1 VAREADAAPNVP
13 EPHDVETRDRK
24 AGLKTGF
31 FSLRARLLALL
42 AFVLIPWLGLL
53 LYTQSDERRA
63 AIANVNR
70 DALRLIHVVTSNQA
84 AEIEAARQ
92 LLTSF
97 AALPQLRSANSDAC
111 SALLGEMLQAMPMYF
126 NFGVAELDGNLGCS
140 ALPLRSRINV
150 ADRAYFQSVLATRRF
165 AIGDY
170 VIGRVTQLPSITYAY
185 PLLGTAGNVDAVVF
199 GAQSLNWLTT
209 ALANLE
215 FPSDSLLVV
224 TDGKGTVLAR
234 VPDAPGWIGKT
245 LPEGPVLAA
254 LTAQPKG
261 GVFELD
267 DAQGIRRLWAHAPL
281 IDGYDLHATIGVPKA
296 VAFADIDRRLV
307 RNLAG
312 LCIVTVVALF
322 AAWSGARSF
331 LLRQIDALVAAAGK
345 LADGDLR
352 SRVAGEGGSSELG
365 LLARAFNSMAGTLE
379 TRERE
384 LRLAE
389 ERTRKAEI
397 EVAVTRVAT
406 DIAREIQRTLLP
418 EDPLAVAGVLWAG
431 RCIPAVAVGGDYF
444 GYFPRQRH
452 RVDSFIGD
460 VSGHGVGAAM
470 LMAEARTIFM
480 AERLVEPSA
489 APILARLNDLLF
501 DDLDKA
507 NHFMT
512 GCCATFDTV
521 SRELSYASAGHPPAL
536 LLRADE
542 ARCRRL
548 EAEGMMLGMQK
559 FVQFVEKVVPLR
571 RGDLVVFYTD
581 GITERESEQG
591 EWFGV
596 ERLEQTVIA
605 HRDEDAARLVASVLA
620 AVDGFA
626 GNKPRVDDATI
637 VVMKAIE

>member
-1 VAREADAAPNVP
+1 MSSEADGLPGLPEPQGAVAR
-13 EPHDVETRDRK
+13 DRP
-24 AGLKTGF
+24 AGLTTPS
-31 FSLRARLLALL
+31 FSLRARLLVLL
-42 AFVLIPWLGLL
+42 AFVLVPWLVLL

-63 AIANVNR
+63 AVASVNR
-70 DALRLIHVVTSNQA
+70 DALRLIHIVTSNQA
-84 AEIEAARQ
+84 AEVEAARQ

-97 AALPQLRSANSDAC
+97 AALPQLRSANPEAC
-111 SALLGEMLQAMPMYF
+111 GIFLGEMLKAMPMYF
-126 NFGVAELDGNLGCS
+126 NFGVAKLDGDLWCS
-140 ALPLRSRINV
+140 ALPLRSKINV

-185 PLLGTAGNVDAVVF
+185 PLSSDAGDVEAVAF
-199 GAQSLNWLTT
+199 LAQNLNWLTA
-209 ALANLE
+209 ALANLD
-215 FPSDSLLVV
+215 FPSGAVLVV
-224 TDGKGTVLAR
+224 TDGKGTILAR
-234 VPDAPGWIGKT
+234 IPEASGWIGKT
-245 LPEGPVLAA
+245 LPDAPVLSV
-254 LTAQPKG
+254 LTAQPRG

-267 DAQGIRRLWAHAPL
+267 DAQGVRRLWAHAPL

-312 LCIVTVVALF
+312 LCIVTVVALL

-331 LLRQIDALVAAAGK
+331 FLRQIDALVSASGK
-345 LADGDLR
+345 LAEGDLR
-352 SRVAGEGGSSELG
+352 SRVADVGGNSELG
-365 LLARAFNSMAGTLE
+365 LLARAFNSMAQTLE

-389 ERTRKAEI
+389 ERTRKAEV

-418 EDPLAVAGVLWAG
+418 EDPLAIAGVQWAG

-444 GYFPRQRH
+444 GYFPRQRN

-501 DDLDKA
+501 DDLEKA
-507 NHFMT
+507 NHFMS

-521 SRELSYASAGHPPAL
+521 SRKLSYANAGHPPAL

-542 ARCRRL
+542 PTCSRL
-548 EAEGMMLGMQK
+548 EAEGAMLGMQK
-559 FVQFVEKVVPLR
+559 VVRFTETVVTLR
-571 RGDLVVFYTD
+571 RGDTVAFYTD
-581 GITERESEQG
+581 GITERENEEG
-591 EWFGV
+591 ELFGV
-596 ERLEQTVIA
+596 ERLEQTIVA
-605 HRDEDAARLVASVLA
+605 HRDEDPTRLVASVLA
-620 AVDGFA
+620 AVDRFA
-626 GNKPRVDDATI
+626 GKKPSDDDATL
-637 VVMKAIE
+637 VVMKAVE

>member
-1 VAREADAAPNVP
+1 MLRKADAPNVL
-13 EPHDVETRDRK
+13 EPNDVEARHRQAGVKTR
-24 AGLKTGF
+24 F

-42 AFVLIPWLGLL
+42 ALVLIPWLGLL

-63 AIANVNR
+63 AVANVNR
-70 DALRLIHVVTSNQA
+70 DALRLIHIVTSNQA

-92 LLTSF
+92 LLTAF
-97 AALPQLRSANSDAC
+97 AALPELRSANSEAC
-111 SALLGEMLQAMPMYF
+111 GTLLAEMLKAMPIYF
-126 NFGVAELDGNLGCS
+126 NFGVADLDGNLRCS
-140 ALPLRSRINV
+140 AVPLRSQINV

-185 PLLGTAGNVDAVVF
+185 PLFGGAGNVEAVAF
-199 GAQSLNWLTT
+199 AAQSLNWLTT

-215 FPSDSLLVV
+215 FPSGAVLVV
-224 TDGKGTVLAR
+224 TDSKGTVLAR
-234 VPDAPGWIGKT
+234 MPDVPGSIGKT
-245 LPEGPVLAA
+245 LPETPVLAV
-254 LTAQPKG
+254 LTSQPKG

-267 DAQGIRRLWAHAPL
+267 DALGVRRLWAHAPL
-281 IDGYDLHATIGVPKA
+281 IDGYDLHATIGVPKDI
-296 VAFADIDRRLV
+296 AFADIDRRLV

-312 LCIVTVVALF
+312 LCLVTVVALI
-322 AAWSGARSF
+322 AAWSGATSF
-331 LLRQIDALVAAAGK
+331 LLRQIDALVAAAGR
-345 LADGDLR
+345 LAGGDLR
-352 SRVAGEGGSSELG
+352 NRVAGVASNSELG
-365 LLARAFNSMAGTLE
+365 LLARAFNSMAETLE
-379 TRERE
+379 IRDRE

-418 EDPLAVAGVLWAG
+418 EDPLVIAGVQWAG

-444 GYFPRQRH
+444 GYFPRQHH

-501 DDLDKA
+501 ADLDKA
-507 NHFMT
+507 NHFMS

-521 SRELSYASAGHPPAL
+521 SRELSYANAGHPPAI

-542 ARCRRL
+542 ANCKLL
-548 EAEGMMLGMQK
+548 EAGGVMLGMERA
-559 FVQFVEKVVPLR
+559 VQFVEAIVTLH
-571 RGDLVVFYTD
+571 RGDIVVFYTD
-581 GITERESEQG
+581 GITERESETG
-591 EWFGV
+591 EWFGL
-596 ERLEQTVIA
+596 ERLQRAIID
-605 HRDEDAARLVASVLA
+605 HREEDAATLVASVLA
-620 AVDGFA
+620 VVDEFA

-637 VVMKAIE
+637 VVMKAIA

>member
-1 VAREADAAPNVP
+1 MARKDDPAPNVP
-13 EPHDVETRDRK
+13 DPHETRDRK
-24 AGLKTGF
+24 TGLKTGF

-63 AIANVNR
+63 AVANVNR
-70 DALRLIHVVTSNQA
+70 DALRLIHIVSSNQA

-111 SALLGEMLQAMPMYF
+111 GAFLGEMLKAMPMYF

-150 ADRAYFQSVLATRRF
+150 ADRAYFQSVLAARRF

-170 VIGRVTQLPSITYAY
+170 VIGRVTHLPSITYAY

-199 GAQSLNWLTT
+199 AAQSLNWLTM

-215 FPSDSLLVV
+215 FPSGAVLVV

-234 VPDAPGWIGKT
+234 MPDAPGWTGRT
-245 LPEGPVLAA
+245 LPEGPVLAV

-267 DAQGIRRLWAHAPL
+267 DAQGVRRLWAHAPL

-296 VAFADIDRRLV
+296 VAFADIDRRLL

-331 LLRQIDALVAAAGK
+331 FLRQIDALVAAAGT
-345 LADGDLR
+345 LAEGNLR
-352 SRVAGEGGSSELG
+352 SRVAGVGKNSELG
-365 LLARAFNSMAGTLE
+365 VLARAFNSMAETLE
-379 TRERE
+379 ARERE

-397 EVAVTRVAT
+397 EVAVTRVAHGYRER
-406 DIAREIQRTLLP
+406 DSAHALARRSAR
-418 EDPLAVAGVLWAG
+418 DRGH
-431 RCIPAVAVGGDYF
+431 AVGRSLH
-444 GYFPRQRH
+444 PR
-452 RVDSFIGD
+452 
-460 VSGHGVGAAM
+460 SG
-470 LMAEARTIFM
+470 
-480 AERLVEPSA
+480 
-489 APILARLNDLLF
+489 
-501 DDLDKA
+501 
-507 NHFMT
+507 
-512 GCCATFDTV
+512 
-521 SRELSYASAGHPPAL
+521 
-536 LLRADE
+536 
-542 ARCRRL
+542 
-548 EAEGMMLGMQK
+548 
-559 FVQFVEKVVPLR
+559 
-571 RGDLVVFYTD
+571 RG
-581 GITERESEQG
+581 R
-591 EWFGV
+591 
-596 ERLEQTVIA
+596 
-605 HRDEDAARLVASVLA
+605 
-620 AVDGFA
+620 
-626 GNKPRVDDATI
+626 
-637 VVMKAIE
+637 